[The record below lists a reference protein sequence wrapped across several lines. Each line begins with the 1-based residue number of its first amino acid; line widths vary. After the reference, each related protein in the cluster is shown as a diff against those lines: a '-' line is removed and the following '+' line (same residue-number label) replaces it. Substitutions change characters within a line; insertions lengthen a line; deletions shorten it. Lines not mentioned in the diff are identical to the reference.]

1 MKVPK
6 LRIENY
12 PSKLKRVKSRN
23 QGFIDLTVPLTENYS
38 YKDSSQAKAW
48 GSNFSLGEL
57 LFYLF
62 LLSSVFLENFLLQGK
77 ED

>member
-1 MKVPK
+1 M

-23 QGFIDLTVPLTENYS
+23 QGFLDLTIPLTKKS
-38 YKDSSQAKAW
+38 IYKYSSQAKAW
-48 GSNFSLGEL
+48 GSNF
-57 LFYLF
+57 YLWRIII
-62 LLSSVFLENFLLQGK
+62 LPVFGSQVFFLQGK